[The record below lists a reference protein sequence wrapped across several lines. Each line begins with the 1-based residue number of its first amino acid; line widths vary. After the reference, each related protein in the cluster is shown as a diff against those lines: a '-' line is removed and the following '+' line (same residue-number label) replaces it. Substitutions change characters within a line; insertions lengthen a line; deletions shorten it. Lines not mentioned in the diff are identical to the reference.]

1 MQQCA
6 DVLSHLVAV
15 GQADMVRMATLDTV
29 ATDHTLAAAWAGRV
43 GQEHNPC
50 HDPSHGGSY
59 MAEGAFYIRIGLP
72 PRFVLGDC
80 LASSRLW
87 TDFS

>member
-43 GQEHNPC
+43 GQEHNP
-50 HDPSHGGSY
+50 
-59 MAEGAFYIRIGLP
+59 A
-72 PRFVLGDC
+72 V
-80 LASSRLW
+80 
-87 TDFS
+87 